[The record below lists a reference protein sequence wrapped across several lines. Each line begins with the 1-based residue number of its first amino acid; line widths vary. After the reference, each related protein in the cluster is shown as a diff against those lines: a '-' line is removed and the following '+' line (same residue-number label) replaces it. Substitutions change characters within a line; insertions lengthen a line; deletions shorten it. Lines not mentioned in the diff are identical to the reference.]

1 MKLKRVLLLVTA
13 VLLVSLSACGTADSG
28 DEEDSQTSAET
39 EQIDLTEIGETE
51 SESEEETEETD
62 EPEETAEEEPEET
75 TDTEDADDGGA
86 AADAETEE
94 ESTVS
99 YTICIDAGHQASGNS
114 EQEPIGPG
122 ASETKAKVSSG
133 TQGTTTGIPEYE
145 LNLAVALLLQEEL
158 ESRGYEVIM
167 CRTSNDVDI
176 SNAERAAIANDAGAD
191 AFLRI
196 HADGSTDSSVSGC
209 MTICMTESNLYN
221 AELYEQSYAL
231 SECIVNALSETT
243 GAKNRGV
250 WQTDTMSG
258 INWSEV
264 PVTIIEMGYMTN
276 PEEDTLMATDE
287 YRSLIVQGIADGLD
301 NYFAQQETE

>member
-1 MKLKRVLLLVTA
+1 MKPKRALFLLPVLLLIA
-13 VLLVSLSACGTADSG
+13 LSACGTATSA
-28 DEEDSQTSAET
+28 DEEESQASAET
-39 EQIDLTEIGETE
+39 ERIDLTEIGETD
-51 SESEEETEETD
+51 SDAGTEETEE
-62 EPEETAEEEPEET
+62 EASEEA
-75 TDTEDADDGGA
+75 ADQAGDGGSEDPLSEEAEADSA
-86 AADAETEE
+86 A
-94 ESTVS
+94 V

-209 MTICMTESNLYN
+209 MTICMTESNPYN

-231 SECIVNALSETT
+231 SECIVNSLSDTT
-243 GAKNRGV
+243 GAENRGV

-276 PEEDTLMATDE
+276 PEEDVLMATDE

-301 NYFAQQETE
+301 DYFAMQETEQKS

>member
-1 MKLKRVLLLVTA
+1 MKQRRALFLLSVLLLA
-13 VLLVSLSACGTADSG
+13 ALSACGTATSA
-28 DEEDSQTSAET
+28 DEEESQASAET
-39 EQIDLTEIGETE
+39 ERIDLTEIGETD
-51 SESEEETEETD
+51 SDAGTEETEE
-62 EPEETAEEEPEET
+62 EASEEA
-75 TDTEDADDGGA
+75 ADQAGDGGSEDPLSEEA
-86 AADAETEE
+86 EADSAI
-94 ESTVS
+94 V

-158 ESRGYEVIM
+158 ESRGYAVIM
-167 CRTSNDVDI
+167 CRTSNDVDL

-196 HADGSTDSSVSGC
+196 HADGSSDSSVSGC
-209 MTICMTESNLYN
+209 MTICMTESNPYN

-276 PEEDTLMATDE
+276 PEEDVLMATDE

>member
-1 MKLKRVLLLVTA
+1 MKPKRALFLLPVLLLIA
-13 VLLVSLSACGTADSG
+13 LSACGTATSA
-28 DEEDSQTSAET
+28 DEEESQASAET
-39 EQIDLTEIGETE
+39 ERIDLTEIGETD
-51 SESEEETEETD
+51 S
-62 EPEETAEEEPEET
+62 
-75 TDTEDADDGGA
+75 
-86 AADAETEE
+86 DAETEE
-94 ESTVS
+94 ADEEASEEAADQAGDGGSEDPLSEEAEADSAIV

-133 TQGTTTGIPEYE
+133 TQGIATGIPEYE

-209 MTICMTESNLYN
+209 MTICMTESNPYN

-231 SECIVNALSETT
+231 SECIVNSLSDTT
-243 GAKNRGV
+243 GAENRGV

-276 PEEDTLMATDE
+276 PEEDVLMATDE

-301 NYFAQQETE
+301 DYFAMQETEQKS